1 MERYKRSLVF
11 PSDMLGGRERERE
24 IGRKKE
30 IETDKA
36 PRPARQRTHTEMGKH
51 GAALF

>member
-11 PSDMLGGRERERE
+11 PPDMPVGRERER
-24 IGRKKE
+24 GRKKE